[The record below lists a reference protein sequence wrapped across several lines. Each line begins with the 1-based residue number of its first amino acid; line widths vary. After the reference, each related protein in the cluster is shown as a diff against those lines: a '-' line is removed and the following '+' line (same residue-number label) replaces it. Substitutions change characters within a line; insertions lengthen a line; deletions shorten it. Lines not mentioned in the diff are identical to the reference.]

1 MSDDAFVLTRTL
13 TLDGWWCVPGGFVR
27 PPAVAP
33 CSDARCLGGT
43 LPVETCPE
51 FTYEA
56 FKDLRYPCPECA
68 RAGRA
73 IADGT
78 QRDAWAVSVRFG
90 DFLPAKRVLAG
101 RYTDRA
107 PGNRKR
113 KRERRKAAR
122 RVARAQAR
130 RGGIS

>member
-13 TLDGWWCVPGGFVR
+13 TLDGWCRVPGGFAR
-27 PPAVAP
+27 PPAVGP

-43 LPVETCPE
+43 LPVETWSE
-51 FTYEA
+51 GAYEA
-56 FKDLRYPCPECA
+56 FKNLRYPCPECT
-68 RAGRA
+68 RAGRTC
-73 IADGT
+73 ADGT

-90 DFLPAKRVLAG
+90 DFLPAERVFAG
-101 RYTDRA
+101 RYVDR
-107 PGNRKR
+107 PPTNRKR
-113 KRERRKAAR
+113 KRERLKAAR